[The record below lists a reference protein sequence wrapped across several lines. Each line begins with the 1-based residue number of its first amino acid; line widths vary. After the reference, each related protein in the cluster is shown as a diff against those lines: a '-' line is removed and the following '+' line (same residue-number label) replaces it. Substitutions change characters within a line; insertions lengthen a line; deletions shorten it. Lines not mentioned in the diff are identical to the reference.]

1 MVYKKIENETGVY
14 QSVDGALFDI
24 LESTKVVGPLGVNIG
39 WDSFNNI
46 DEAAAAYGLTRVPE
60 PEPESEEV
68 INEPETP
75 DIPPEIYEYVLKQI
89 RDGEVKN

>member
-1 MVYKKIENETGVY
+1 MVYKKIESETGAY

-24 LESTKVVGPLGVNIG
+24 LESTKVVGPQGTNVG

-60 PEPESEEV
+60 PEEPEPPTEPFDDIFKQILSEEV
-68 INEPETP
+68 N
-75 DIPPEIYEYVLKQI
+75 K
-89 RDGEVKN
+89 

>member
-1 MVYKKIENETGVY
+1 MVYMKIESEMGAY

-39 WDSFNNI
+39 WDTFNNI

-60 PEPESEEV
+60 PEEPEEPQHEDEILTSMIKQILQEEV
-68 INEPETP
+68 NS
-75 DIPPEIYEYVLKQI
+75 
-89 RDGEVKN
+89 

>member
-1 MVYKKIENETGVY
+1 MVYMKIESEMGAY

-24 LESTKVVGPLGVNIG
+24 LESTKVVGPQGVNVG
-39 WDSFNNI
+39 WDTFNNI

-60 PEPESEEV
+60 PEEV
-68 INEPETP
+68 INEPEAP

-89 RDGEVKN
+89 QEGEVKD

>member
-1 MVYKKIENETGVY
+1 MVYKKIESEMGAY

-24 LESTKVVGPLGVNIG
+24 LESTKVVGPQGVNVG

-60 PEPESEEV
+60 PVEV
-68 INEPETP
+68 INEPEAP

-89 RDGEVKN
+89 RDGEVKD

>member
-1 MVYKKIENETGVY
+1 MVYKKIESETGVY

-24 LESTKVVGPLGVNIG
+24 LESTKVVGPQGVNVN

-60 PEPESEEV
+60 PEEV
-68 INEPETP
+68 INEPEAP

-89 RDGEVKN
+89 RDGEVKD

>member
-1 MVYKKIENETGVY
+1 MVYMKIESEAGAY
-14 QSVDGALFDI
+14 RSVDGALFDI
-24 LESTKVVGPLGVNIG
+24 LESTKVVGPLGTNIG

-60 PEPESEEV
+60 PEEV
-68 INEPETP
+68 INEPEAP

-89 RDGEVKN
+89 QEGEVKD

>member
-1 MVYKKIENETGVY
+1 MVYMKIESEMGAY

-24 LESTKVVGPLGVNIG
+24 LESIKVVGPQGINVG
-39 WDSFNNI
+39 WDTFNNI

-60 PEPESEEV
+60 PSPEPEEV
-68 INEPETP
+68 INNPEAP

-89 RDGEVKN
+89 QEGEVKD

>member
-1 MVYKKIENETGVY
+1 MVYKKIESETGAY

-24 LESTKVVGPLGVNIG
+24 LESTKVVGPQGTNVG

-60 PEPESEEV
+60 PEEPEPEPPTEPFDDIFKQILSEEV
-68 INEPETP
+68 N
-75 DIPPEIYEYVLKQI
+75 K
-89 RDGEVKN
+89 

>member
-1 MVYKKIENETGVY
+1 MVYKKIESEMGAY

-24 LESTKVVGPLGVNIG
+24 LESTKVVGPQGVNVG

-60 PEPESEEV
+60 PEEV
-68 INEPETP
+68 INEPEAP

-89 RDGEVKN
+89 QEGEVKD

>member
-1 MVYKKIENETGVY
+1 MVYMKIESETGAY

-24 LESTKVVGPLGVNIG
+24 LESTKVVGPQGTNVG

-46 DEAAAAYGLTRVPE
+46 DEAAAAYGLTRVQE
-60 PEPESEEV
+60 PEPEEV
-68 INEPETP
+68 INEPEAP

-89 RDGEVKN
+89 QEGEVKD